1 VPYLEGT
8 GGPWRYHVGDAAPP
22 YGGTVPYQAAFLL
35 RRREQSGYL
44 NPIEPRRHAELEAR
58 ARDWPEVLRHFNVRY
73 FAGHT
78 WAVPGARP
86 VAPGIVAAED
96 VVPIARWYGRVEF
109 LDALAILDRLTLHPP
124 SETEVAYVEP
134 GDSPSVLMPS
144 TDAAPT
150 DGRLIRYRRDEVIVD
165 YDAPTVGVLVL
176 AEAYAPG
183 WTAQVDGKRAVVF
196 RANFHLRAIV
206 VPPGTHR
213 VVFRYRPPG
222 RTALPVA
229 FLFGLLGLGVLA
241 FAPWKRLDEAAE

>member
-1 VPYLEGT
+1 
-8 GGPWRYHVGDAAPP
+8 
-22 YGGTVPYQAAFLL
+22 VPYQAAFLL
-35 RRREQSGYL
+35 QRREQSGYL

-78 WAVPGARP
+78 WAVPGSKP

-96 VVPIARWYGRVEF
+96 VVPIARWYGRVEV

-124 SETEVAYVEP
+124 SETEAAYVEP
-134 GDSPSVLMPS
+134 GDAPSVLMPS
-144 TDAAPT
+144 TDARPT

-213 VVFRYRPPG
+213 VVFRYRPRG
-222 RTALPVA
+222 RTALPVL
-229 FLFGLLGLGVLA
+229 FLLGLLGLGGLA
-241 FAPWKRLDEAAE
+241 LAPWKRLDEARE